1 LPIIFVF
8 LHGYINA
15 NLTMTIQEKN
25 IPKAL
30 IILLTFSIII
40 RGFLAGFHELG
51 NDEVY
56 YWTYALYPD
65 WSHFDHPGMVG
76 WMIQLFSLNLLF
88 DSEFALRLS
97 SVILMTVDTWLI
109 YLIGTQLKNKITGFF
124 AALLYTAS
132 LYAFVITGVFI
143 MPDTPLMFFTLISI
157 YLFIKHFKTKHNSLV
172 ETRKFASLQRNVA
185 LLLAGLFAGL
195 AMLSKYSAAFI
206 WLGVGLFVLFYD
218 RKELKNGYLYLS
230 VLISAL
236 CLLPILIWNMQNDFI
251 SFTFHGDRV
260 SLFGKPRWDYFGA
273 ELAGELIYNNPVVYI
288 LIIITLIAFFRKQFS
303 TETCGTRLL
312 LLIALPWIG
321 TFLYFSLTR
330 STLPHWSAPGVC
342 LLIPIAGAYLAAQQ
356 ENMTGI
362 YRIPTVIIAALLLLI
377 IAVGVGTFEIKTGC
391 IQSLFVS
398 EEPMDMT
405 KVGDGDA
412 TLDLYGWD
420 QMREGFASVRDSLVA
435 TGEMQADEGII
446 ALNWFPAA
454 NIDYYIARPLG
465 MQLYAIGDMDNIHKY
480 HWINEKR
487 GGPQKGGNY
496 WFINRTHNY
505 SDPCWRL
512 KPNFEKV
519 IPVDTFAVYRS
530 GRVVEYVF
538 VYKLKNYKCAN

>member
-1 LPIIFVF
+1 
-8 LHGYINA
+8 
-15 NLTMTIQEKN
+15 MTLQEKN

-30 IILLTFSIII
+30 IILLIISIVI

-97 SVILMTVDTWLI
+97 SVALMTMDTWLV

-132 LYAFVITGVFI
+132 IYAFVITGVFI
-143 MPDTPLMFFTLISI
+143 MPDTPLMFFALISI
-157 YLFIKHFKTKHNSLV
+157 YLFIRYFKKEKEQPI
-172 ETRKFASLQRNVA
+172 ETHDRSSLQYNA
-185 LLLAGLFAGL
+185 SLLLAGLFAGL

-206 WLGVGLFVLFYD
+206 WSGVGLYILFFE
-218 RKELKNGYLYLS
+218 RKELKNKYLYLS
-230 VLISAL
+230 ILISAL
-236 CLLPILIWNMQNDFI
+236 CLLPILIWNFQNDFI

-260 SLFGKPRWDYFGA
+260 SMFGKPRWDYFGA
-273 ELAGELIYNNPVVYI
+273 EVAGELIYNNPVVYI
-288 LIIITLIAFFRKQFS
+288 LIIIALVAFFRKKFS
-303 TETCGTRLL
+303 AETCEIRLL

-342 LLIPIAGAYLAAQQ
+342 LLIPIAGAYLADKQ

-362 YRIPTVIIAALLLLI
+362 YRIPPVIIVALLILT
-377 IAVGVGTFEIKTGC
+377 IAVGVGTFEIKTGH

-398 EEPMDMT
+398 EEPVKMT
-405 KVGDGDA
+405 NVGDGDA

-465 MQLYAIGDMDNIHKY
+465 MQLYAIGDMENIHKY

-487 GGPQKGGNY
+487 GGPRKGENY

-505 SDPCWRL
+505 SAPCWRL
-512 KPNFEKV
+512 KPNFEDV
-519 IPVDTFAVYRS
+519 IPVDTFAVYRG
-530 GRVVEYVF
+530 GRVAEYVF
-538 VYKLKNYKCAN
+538 VYKLESYKGTY